1 MKGGWDLAVV
11 AAILA
16 VVLLGCFTTASGS
29 YARPPRPSPAYCS
42 SRQAA
47 PEPHRCH
54 GGPKRFGVAPL

>member
-16 VVLLGCFTTASGS
+16 VVLLGCFTAASGS
-29 YARPPRPSPAYCS
+29 YARPPRPSPTYCS

-47 PEPHRCH
+47 PGPHMCH
-54 GGPKRFGVAPL
+54 GGPKR